1 MFVRHLNLGR
11 GFGTGVSSPVRCGA
25 KHQPKLNLVYFIRK
39 SWYQVAVKL
48 WWQSYGIS
56 DGKLCDSICGKCTS
70 KVHFFL

>member
-48 WWQSYGIS
+48 WWQLWYIWR
-56 DGKLCDSICGKCTS
+56 
-70 KVHFFL
+70 